1 MNYQPENDPLEWSHR
16 AEEARAMA
24 EGMSDVGAKKTLI
37 GIAETYEAMLKRAE
51 EKTQKAS

>member
-1 MNYQPENDPLEWSHR
+1 MNYKPDNDPLEWSHR

-24 EGMSDVGAKKTLI
+24 DGMNDPGARKTLI

-51 EKTQKAS
+51 EKILAK